1 MNNAY
6 YSNPYKRKAKTP
18 YLKKLSMQLSI
29 VLMILLVLMLLKYTS
44 GKFFEGINE
53 KLKSTFYSD
62 MTNKTEDVFKNMNP
76 NFNEKIKKI
85 FNKPENSSFKID
97 FLPVDGIVTCEYGKR
112 INPVTN
118 NEEIHTGIDIDSP
131 EGKNVEAVYDGVIE
145 KVMEDDKFLGTAI
158 VIKHNDEFETI
169 YGHLSKVNVTE
180 GQNIKTK
187 DVIGLS
193 GNTGVSTAP
202 HLHFEVHKN
211 GEPVNPVDYLTNK

>member
-6 YSNPYKRKAKTP
+6 YPNPYKRKAKTS

-29 VLMILLVLMLLKYTS
+29 VLMILLVLILLKYTS
-44 GKFFEGINE
+44 GKFSAGI
-53 KLKSTFYSD
+53 
-62 MTNKTEDVFKNMNP
+62 
-76 NFNEKIKKI
+76 NEKIKKI
-85 FNKPENSSFKID
+85 FNKPGNSSFKID

-145 KVMEDDKFLGTAI
+145 KVMDDKFLGTAI

-211 GEPVNPVDYLTNK
+211 GKPVNPVDYLTNK